1 MDKIISVLVIILVIA
16 VIVIGEIYF
25 RMDRNRTLAVALLRQ
40 MDFTRWLDTAE
51 KMFSA
56 CPKKWTDAYS
66 PLKSELDSIK
76 PRCISK
82 KVAVLNSIRSLGKEA
97 IAENLDNA
105 EAVAFARQLTDDFMA
120 FADLQL
126 DYNGYAYKV
135 NHALEGGVSRTV
147 GALFHAHRLD
157 KLSDLTVL

>member
-1 MDKIISVLVIILVIA
+1 MDKVIPVLVIIFVVGI
-16 VIVIGEIYF
+16 IVIGEIYF
-25 RMDRNRTLAVALLRQ
+25 RMDRNRTIALALLKQ

-56 CPKKWTDAYS
+56 CPQKWTDAYS
-66 PLKSELDSIK
+66 PLKSELDSIN
-76 PRCISK
+76 PRHSFK

-97 IAENLDNA
+97 IAENLDNT
-105 EAVAFARQLTDDFMA
+105 EAVAFARQLTDDFMI
-120 FADLQL
+120 FANLQL

-135 NHALEGGVSRTV
+135 NHALEGGVSRAV
-147 GALFHAHRLD
+147 GALFHVHRLD